1 MSDFVPKVIEKHRQ
15 RVDAL
20 GDFLNGAERSDSIA
34 NYLSSLGN
42 PGVDSGSSGRPTL
55 ATRLH
60 PHELEVLYLQNDLG
74 GIIVDE
80 IVDEA
85 FREGYRVAVDG
96 DTEANDPCKEWTKR
110 LLVHETVALGAK
122 WGRLYGGGFV
132 LMVLDDGLDPSAPVD
147 VTKIQSVGNLVD
159 LDRYEVTP
167 HRWDTDIRSTT
178 FGEPD
183 IYQVLPQTQGGAT
196 EGLKGGL
203 VHASRLL
210 RFGGV
215 KLPRKM
221 RSHNGGFDDSVLQ
234 RPWDAIR
241 RFCESE
247 QAMARI
253 VQSFEVT
260 TIAMA
265 GLASVMQHD
274 DGAELIQE
282 RMRMLAKGLSIIN
295 AYLLDADA
303 GEQLI
308 RQSSSVAGLP
318 EMRQGFSESVSK
330 AARMPQ
336 TILFGMA
343 PAGLNTDGESGI
355 QGWHKQV
362 RAYQEKELMPELV
375 KLYRCIF
382 CAKDGPT
389 NGVEPKG
396 WRLEWHPLD
405 EPSEQEVAE
414 TRRTVAET
422 DAIYLDRGVRTPEQ
436 VARSRDGAGGW
447 SMETVAAESEEALW

>member
-1 MSDFVPKVIEKHRQ
+1 MSDILPKVIEKHRQ
-15 RVDAL
+15 RMDSL
-20 GDFLNGAERSDSIA
+20 GDFLNATERTDSIS

-42 PGVDSGSSGRPTL
+42 PGVDSGSSGRPSL

-96 DTEANDPCKEWTKR
+96 DTEATDPAAEWTKR
-110 LLVHETVALGAK
+110 LLIPETVALGAK

-132 LMVLDDGLDPSAPVD
+132 LMVLDDGLDPSVAVD
-147 VTKIQSVGNLVD
+147 LTKIQSVVNLVD

-167 HRWDTDIRSTT
+167 HRWDKDIKSTT

-183 IYQVLPQTQGGAT
+183 IYQVLPQTQGGAAQ
-196 EGLKGGL
+196 GLENNL

-215 KLPRKM
+215 ALPRKM
-221 RSHNGGFDDSVLQ
+221 RTHNGGFDDSVLQ

-265 GLASVMQHD
+265 GLANIMQHE
-274 DGAELIQE
+274 DGAGLIQA
-282 RMRMLAKGLSIIN
+282 RMALIAKGLSIIN

-303 GEQLI
+303 GEQLT

-336 TILFGMA
+336 TILFGAA

-355 QGWHKQV
+355 QSWHKQV
-362 RAYQEKELMPELV
+362 RAYQEKDLAPELE

-389 NGVEPKG
+389 SGVEPKG
-396 WRLEWHPLD
+396 WRLEWYPLD
-405 EPSEQEVAE
+405 EPGELEVANL
-414 TRRTVAET
+414 RKIIAEI
-422 DAIYLDRGVRTPEQ
+422 DSMYLDRGVRTAEQ
-436 VARSRDGAGGW
+436 VARSRDGVGGW

>member
-1 MSDFVPKVIEKHRQ
+1 MSDILPKVIEMHRQ

-20 GDFLNGAERSDSIA
+20 GDFLNATERTDSIS

-42 PGVDSGSSGRPTL
+42 PGVDSGSSGRPSL

-96 DTEANDPCKEWTKR
+96 DTETTDPAAEWTKR
-110 LLVHETVALGAK
+110 LLIPETVALGAK

-132 LMVLDDGLDPSAPVD
+132 LMVLDDGLDPSVAVD
-147 VTKIQSVGNLVD
+147 LTKIQSVVNLVD

-167 HRWDTDIRSTT
+167 ARWDTDIRSST

-183 IYQVLPQTQGGAT
+183 VYQVLPQTQGGTA
-196 EGLKGGL
+196 EGLEGNL

-215 KLPRKM
+215 ALPRKM

-241 RFCESE
+241 RFCETE

-265 GLASVMQHD
+265 GLANIMQHE
-274 DGAELIQE
+274 DGAGLIQA
-282 RMRMLAKGLSIIN
+282 RMALIAKGLSIIN

-303 GEQLI
+303 GEQLT

-318 EMRQGFSESVSK
+318 EIRQGFSESVSK

-336 TILFGMA
+336 TILFGAA

-355 QGWHKQV
+355 QSWHKQV
-362 RAYQEKELMPELV
+362 RAYQEKELTPELE
-375 KLYRCIF
+375 KLYRCVF

-389 NGVEPKG
+389 KGVEPAG
-396 WRLEWHPLD
+396 WRLEWYPLD
-405 EPSEQEVAE
+405 EPGELEVANL
-414 TRRTVAET
+414 RKIIAEI
-422 DAIYLDRGVRTPEQ
+422 DSMYLDRGVRTAEQ
-436 VARSRDGAGGW
+436 VARSRDGVGGW